1 MKLGLAAIKR
11 KTPQE
16 LSGRRKRV
24 LDKPF
29 TPEPESVEP
38 QVRRISFSKV
48 VQHILPK
55 SIKKNSIFVKG
66 EDSRMLLTEIPLDF
80 S

>member
-1 MKLGLAAIKR
+1 MGLQAIKR

-29 TPEPESVEP
+29 APDSNQLKKQKETIVNE
-38 QVRRISFSKV
+38 QVMQYLF
-48 VQHILPK
+48 
-55 SIKKNSIFVKG
+55 KKNKDSIFCFGVFRRV
-66 EDSRMLLTEIPLDF
+66 SLTLVGVIDIV
-80 S
+80 